1 MNNRYRIYRNY
12 PFLFL
17 FLTFPSLQSFGI
29 CFDPTNL
36 NSNLNIRYYAERI
49 FFFLFFYS
57 FSPFTF
63 GKSNFHFLLSRVGDR
78 GVPKP
83 CWNPAAGE
91 RITDTFRPEKK
102 GKKDTPGLWR
112 QKSKKKKRWLDT
124 NASIHTRREWGRCIA
139 IEESFGTA
147 WWLLFI
153 YSESRIYARHWERK
167 RTGEYQNKNRYD
179 L

>member
-112 QKSKKKKRWLDT
+112 QKSKKKKKMTRHERFDT
-124 NASIHTRREWGRCIA
+124 HTPRMREVHR
-139 IEESFGTA
+139 
-147 WWLLFI
+147 
-153 YSESRIYARHWERK
+153 
-167 RTGEYQNKNRYD
+167 NRGIIWYRVMVAVY
-179 L
+179 LQ